1 MNPTAIYSKSGKGVQ
16 EAAGKTSLL
25 SRPDRALLSAIDG
38 RATLAD
44 VAQKIGKP
52 FDQIF
57 ERLIAKLD
65 KDGFIREVSAGT
77 AASVGA
83 ATRPAG
89 KASATPA
96 AKRFEP
102 DDPSSDLDFS
112 MLGGPS
118 KPAWKAPPPPRPA
131 APPPTPAA
139 TPPPPAAPPP
149 KDLESALFKARQEAE
164 AKAQAERDRARKE
177 AEDKV
182 RAETESRLRA
192 EAEAKL
198 AAEAEAK
205 IKAAREAAVKAAA
218 EAKAK
223 AEAEAKRAREEAERV
238 RKEAEEKVE
247 RARKEA
253 EEKAE
258 RERKARE
265 EAERI
270 RKEAEERERK
280 AREEAERIRKEAE
293 ERERKAREEA
303 ERARKALA
311 EERKRREE
319 EERSR
324 KAKEEEE
331 RAARRRREKEEE
343 EERRRKREEEESRE
357 AAEREARL
365 KASEEEEAREEARA
379 AAERAA
385 RKAKT
390 KEKERQKPVEPEKTE
405 ASGGGFAD
413 SLMADLDFFN
423 SREEEETEAKEE
435 AERKASVE
443 AEKRARD
450 ETERLE
456 KEEAARRAKEEKV
469 RAKEEKARKKRE
481 EEDRLR
487 REEEEKRER
496 IGAEE
501 ERRRKEAD
509 ERERRA
515 KEQEAVARKAQSGAG
530 GGYVG
535 EDRRRQ
541 RALEVG
547 PRDPSLV
554 RRQQRSWGKPVA
566 MTLFLVLVIALG
578 VAHVMPI
585 ATGDYE
591 RAASTAVG
599 RPVRI
604 GSAKLRL
611 VTGLQLRLE
620 NVSAGDVK
628 IGRVIAHPSIASLT
642 DTRKVFS
649 TIELESVTL
658 PQEALGAVLF
668 SRAAADNFAVARV
681 LVRKL
686 ELAGP
691 LTMPE
696 DLQAEVSFNANGTVR
711 LATLRDDQGLVARLE
726 PQGQNIEF
734 SLDASSFTLPFAPAL
749 SLNQFGMKGSAT
761 AQGLQV
767 RQWDGQALNG
777 TLTGTARVRWGG
789 TWSVDGVI
797 TARGINAAVFAPALL
812 SEGRGEGTGKFA
824 MSGVEPGKLASGAR
838 LDGNFTVNK
847 GVLGS
852 FDLSRAIQTGGK
864 QAQGR
869 TRFTEMNGQV
879 SYDRG
884 EVELRNVT
892 IGAGALNAGASAVIS
907 PKGALSGRIV
917 ADVRTAS
924 QTLRATLL
932 LGGTLKEPQV
942 RN

>member
-57 ERLIAKLD
+57 EGLIAKLD

-149 KDLESALFKARQEAE
+149 PKEQESALFKARQEAE

-218 EAKAK
+218 EAKDK

-238 RKEAEEKVE
+238 RKEAEEKAE

-265 EAERI
+265 EAERV
-270 RKEAEERERK
+270 
-280 AREEAERIRKEAE
+280 RKEAE

-303 ERARKALA
+303 ERARKAL
-311 EERKRREE
+311 EEERRKLEQERKRREE

-331 RAARRRREKEEE
+331 RAERRRREKEEE
-343 EERRRKREEEESRE
+343 EERRRKREEEEGRE
-357 AAEREARL
+357 AAEREARR
-365 KASEEEEAREEARA
+365 KAREEEEAREEARA

-390 KEKERQKPVEPEKTE
+390 KKKEQKPIEPEKTE

-423 SREEEETEAKEE
+423 SREEEETKAEE
-435 AERKASVE
+435 GERKAKVE

-450 ETERLE
+450 EAARRE

-481 EEDRLR
+481 EEDRLG
-487 REEEEKRER
+487 REEEEERER

-515 KEQEAVARKAQSGAG
+515 KEQEVVARKAQSSAG

-535 EDRRRQ
+535 EDERRQ
-541 RALEVG
+541 RALEAG
-547 PRDPSLV
+547 PRDPSLA
-554 RRQQRSWGKPVA
+554 RRQQRSWGKPIA
-566 MTLFLVLVIALG
+566 MTLFLVLVIAFG

-585 ATGDYE
+585 APGDYE

-604 GSAKLRL
+604 GSAKLWL
-611 VTGLQLRLE
+611 ITGLQLRLE

-642 DTRKVFS
+642 DTKKVFS

-711 LATLRDDQGLVARLE
+711 LATLRGDQGLVARLE
-726 PQGQNIEF
+726 PQDRNIEF

-749 SLNQFGMKGSAT
+749 SLSQFGMKGSAT

-767 RQWDGQALNG
+767 KQWDGQALNG

-789 TWSVDGVI
+789 TWTVDGVV

-838 LDGNFTVNK
+838 LDGNFTVTK

-864 QAQGR
+864 HAQGR

>member
-1 MNPTAIYSKSGKGVQ
+1 MNPSAIYSKSGKGVQ

-77 AASVGA
+77 AAPAGA
-83 ATRPAG
+83 ATKPGG
-89 KASATPA
+89 KASAKPA
-96 AKRFEP
+96 AKRFEL

-112 MLGGPS
+112 MLGGFS
-118 KPAWKAPPPPRPA
+118 KPAPKAPPPPMPA
-131 APPPTPAA
+131 APPP
-139 TPPPPAAPPP
+139 P
-149 KDLESALFKARQEAE
+149 KEQESALFKARQEAE

-192 EAEAKL
+192 EAEAKARADAEARI
-198 AAEAEAK
+198 AAAAEAK

-238 RKEAEEKVE
+238 RKEAEEKAE
-247 RARKEA
+247 RVRKEA

-280 AREEAERIRKEAE
+280 AREEAER
-293 ERERKAREEA
+293 
-303 ERARKALA
+303 ARKALE

-331 RAARRRREKEEE
+331 RAERRRREKEEE

-357 AAEREARL
+357 AAEREARR
-365 KASEEEEAREEARA
+365 KAREEEEAGEEALA

-385 RKAKT
+385 RIAKT
-390 KEKERQKPVEPEKTE
+390 KEKEKQKEKQKQKPVEPEKAE
-405 ASGGGFAD
+405 APGGGFAD

-423 SREEEETEAKEE
+423 SRGEEETKAKEE
-435 AERKASVE
+435 GERKAKVE
-443 AEKRARD
+443 AETRARD
-450 ETERLE
+450 EAERRE
-456 KEEAARRAKEEKV
+456 KEEAARRAKEEKQ

-487 REEEEKRER
+487 REEEEEKER

-515 KEQEAVARKAQSGAG
+515 KEQEAVARKAQSSSAG

-535 EDRRRQ
+535 EDKRRQ

-547 PRDPSLV
+547 PRDPSLA
-554 RRQQRSWGKPVA
+554 RRQRRSWGKPVA
-566 MTLFLVLVIALG
+566 MALFLVLAIALG

-585 ATGDYE
+585 ATADYE
-591 RAASTAVG
+591 RAASAAVG

-611 VTGLQLRLE
+611 ITGLQLRLE

-642 DTRKVFS
+642 DTKKAFS
-649 TIELESVTL
+649 TIELEGVTL

-681 LVRKL
+681 FVRKL

-696 DLQAEVSFNANGTVR
+696 DLQAEVSFNPNGTVR
-711 LATLRDDQGLVARLE
+711 LATLRGDQGLVARLE
-726 PQGQNIEF
+726 PRGQNIEF

-749 SLNQFGMKGSAT
+749 SLSQFGMKGSAT

-767 RQWDGQALNG
+767 KQWDGQALDG

-789 TWSVDGVI
+789 TWTVDGVV

-879 SYDRG
+879 SYDGG